1 MKSPRSSILDSCWF
15 TDLPSIRA
23 PTCTHSLILMLQTYC
38 PQNVPGAC
46 WAVLAFVPCDLVF
59 FPTMHVLLSTHVSL
73 KTQFSH
79 PSPLR
84 NVLFHSLSCNCAFLY
99 PAQNLSQL
107 YLECM
112 YLCHFNET
120 VISVKPKRK
129 SQGNMDSRI
138 SLECKLFQDSWV
150 FF

>member
-1 MKSPRSSILDSCWF
+1 MLKGKIEFSFFHGALKTLSGPIYDFYVMKE
-15 TDLPSIRA
+15 
-23 PTCTHSLILMLQTYC
+23 
-38 PQNVPGAC
+38 
-46 WAVLAFVPCDLVF
+46 CDLVF

-129 SQGNMDSRI
+129 SQGNMDSHI